1 VSRSVRTLSCVL
13 LLVGSVATLAAAC
26 GNAKYT
32 YVKNSG
38 EKTYFKVPAG
48 WHKIEQDTLDR
59 ALSGDDPDSASAQ
72 VKKEISWSIAY
83 DGATDPSA
91 NHLMGGN
98 DQPFVYASIRQLTDG
113 ERGVISLN
121 HLRDI
126 FLPVTDEAR
135 QTAQTQG
142 APFDDFELLR
152 DQELTPGRGIRGVR
166 ETYNYSVPLGG
177 LQTYDLTA
185 YVSDDGHM
193 YLMIVRCSARCFR
206 ERSGELESIVKSFT
220 VRKQ

>member
-1 VSRSVRTLSCVL
+1 
-13 LLVGSVATLAAAC
+13 
-26 GNAKYT
+26 
-32 YVKNSG
+32 
-38 EKTYFKVPAG
+38 
-48 WHKIEQDTLDR
+48 
-59 ALSGDDPDSASAQ
+59 
-72 VKKEISWSIAY
+72 
-83 DGATDPSA
+83 
-91 NHLMGGN
+91 MGGT
-98 DQPFVYASIRQLTDG
+98 DPFVYASIRQLNEP

-126 FLPVTDEAR
+126 FLPVTDQAR
-135 QTAQTQG
+135 QTAVTQG

-152 DQELTPGRGIRGVR
+152 DQELTPGGGLRGVR
-166 ETYNYSVPLGG
+166 ETYNYSTPLGG
-177 LQTYDLTA
+177 LHTFDLTA